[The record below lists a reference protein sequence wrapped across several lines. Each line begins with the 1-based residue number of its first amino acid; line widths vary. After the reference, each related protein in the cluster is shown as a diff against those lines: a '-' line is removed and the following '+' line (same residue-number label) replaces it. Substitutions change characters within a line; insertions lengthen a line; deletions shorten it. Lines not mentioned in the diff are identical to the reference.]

1 MKTRNSPV
9 PRDLGLW
16 LAAFALV
23 GCQLPF
29 GPAPIV
35 PDADG
40 IMLPSGFTIDE
51 FATGLSN
58 PRFMALGQRG
68 VVLVAERG
76 ASRIIALPDADGDG
90 RADAVVP
97 VLDGLIAPSS
107 VACHQGRLYVG
118 ETTRVTRVDLADD
131 LSISD
136 RTVIIPDLPAGGHS
150 TRTVC
155 FGSDGLLYV
164 SVGSSCNVCIESD
177 PRRAAVS
184 VYDSEGGSGRVFSR
198 GLRNAVGLAVEP
210 TTGRMWASNN
220 GRDLMGDDLPP
231 ETIYV
236 LSDGADYGWPRCH
249 SGDIVDPEFGGP
261 SACDGVEP
269 PVVRMQAHM
278 APLGIAFYD
287 ATAFPPEYRGDL
299 FVALHGSWNRSTPV
313 GYSVMRVPIEN
324 GTAVGP
330 AVDFATGWL
339 RPDGTASGRPAG
351 LLVTADGALLVSDDA
366 GGRVYRISFGG

>member
-1 MKTRNSPV
+1 MKSPQTLN
-9 PRDLGLW
+9 RGLVMP
-16 LAAFALV
+16 LMIGLIV
-23 GCQLPF
+23 LGCQLPF

-35 PDADG
+35 PNGD
-40 IMLPSGFTIDE
+40 ISLPPGFSIGE
-51 FATGLSN
+51 FAAGLSN
-58 PRFMALGQRG
+58 PRFMALGPGG

-90 RADAVVP
+90 RADSIVP

-107 VACHQGRLYVG
+107 VAFHEGRLYVG
-118 ETTRVTRVDLADD
+118 ETTRVTRVDLAAD
-131 LSISD
+131 LSVSN
-136 RTVIIPDLPAGGHS
+136 RAVIIPDLPAGGHS

-164 SVGSSCNVCIESD
+164 SVGSSCNVCIETD

-184 VYDSEGGSGRVFSR
+184 VYDPDGGNGRVFAR

-210 TTGRMWASNN
+210 TTGHMWASNN

-231 ETIYV
+231 ETIYI
-236 LSDGADYGWPRCH
+236 LSDGSDYGWPRCH
-249 SGDIVDPEFGGP
+249 SGDIADPEFGGP

-278 APLGIAFYD
+278 APLGIVFYD
-287 ATAFPPEYRGDL
+287 GTAFPPEYRGDL

-324 GTAVGP
+324 GAAVGP
-330 AVDFATGWL
+330 AVDFVTGWL
-339 RPDGTASGRPAG
+339 RTDGTASGRPAG
-351 LLVTADGALLVSDDA
+351 LLVAADGALLVSDDA
-366 GGRVYRISFGG
+366 GGKVYRIAYGG